1 MVASPS
7 RSARSARDL
16 PRPAAAGTSCAHCTL
31 PVPAGLVEQGA
42 PRQFCCQGCRTA
54 FEVIHT
60 CGLDRYYA
68 LLQES
73 TKESSGA
80 GRSVRPTGR
89 RYAEFDDP
97 VFRELYVRPAPTG
110 PVCTTDLY
118 LENVHCSA
126 CVWLVER
133 LPVVAPGVLD
143 ARLDIRRGMV
153 RVTWDDSRL
162 ALSAIAGVLDSLGYP
177 PHPARDRRAR
187 EARQREDRRQLVR
200 LGVAGACAGN
210 VMLLALALY
219 AGVFDGMEAVYIA
232 YFRWTSMAVSLVS
245 LAWPGS
251 VFFKGAWAAVRVRTL
266 NIDVPIALGLLAGTL
281 WSIVSTILGVGEIY
295 FDTLS
300 VLVFAL
306 LAGRFVQGRQQRA
319 AGDAVELLFSLTPS
333 SARLVDGN
341 DVRDVPIEAVARGD
355 TVEVRPGDSVPVD
368 GEVLEGESLLDQS
381 LLTGEARPVEAGV
394 GAWLTAGS
402 VNLSGRLL
410 VRVDATGEQ
419 TRIGKLMRTV
429 EECTQKRAPIV
440 LFADAA
446 AKWFT
451 LGMLALSAVTLL
463 AWWRVSPSRAL
474 EHASAL
480 LIVTC
485 PCALGLATPL
495 AITVALGRA
504 ARRGILIKGG
514 EALQRLATPGTIFLD
529 KTGTLTFGK
538 PRVLR
543 WVGDESLKA
552 PVAALESGMTHPV
565 ALALAALTPEHDRPE
580 TLRAVEGVQTL
591 GGGVEGIVAGLAIIV
606 GSPAFL
612 RSRGVRFPRTLE
624 DALHQ
629 CIREGLTPV
638 VVGVDREARAL
649 ACLGDELRPD
659 SPDAISALR
668 RLGWRV
674 RVLSGDDVD
683 VTRAVAHA
691 AGVESPDALGGAAPE
706 EKLRVIRHAGANT
719 VMVGDGVNDAA
730 ALAAAGV
737 GIAVHGGAEASLA
750 AADVYLN
757 RPGLASIA
765 ELLSASTR
773 TMRTIRANL
782 AASLFYNVLAG
793 GLAVAGVLNPILA
806 AVVMPVSSL
815 TVVAL
820 SLRARTFGATPR
832 RDTSGA
838 RP

>member
-1 MVASPS
+1 MGADTPLAAPPS
-7 RSARSARDL
+7 RPHEVA
-16 PRPAAAGTSCAHCTL
+16 PPVSCAHCAL
-31 PVPAGLVEQGA
+31 PVPAGLMDNAA

-68 LLQES
+68 LLNES
-73 TKESSGA
+73 REP

-97 VFRELYVRPAPTG
+97 VFRGLYVRPSPAG
-110 PVCTTDLY
+110 PVCVTDLY

-133 LPVVAPGVLD
+133 LSVVAPGVLD
-143 ARLDIRRGMV
+143 ARLDLRRGMV

-177 PHPARDRRAR
+177 PHPARDRHAR

-219 AGVFDGMEAVYIA
+219 AGVFDGMEPVYVA
-232 YFRWTSMAVSLVS
+232 YFRWTSMAISLVS

-251 VFFKGAWAAVRVRTL
+251 VFFRGAWAAVRVRAL

-281 WSIVSTILGVGEIY
+281 WSIVSTVLGVGEVY

-306 LAGRFVQGRQQRA
+306 LAGRFIQGRQQRS

-333 SARLVDGN
+333 SARLVKGDQ
-341 DVRDVPIEAVARGD
+341 VRDVPIEAVARGD

-368 GEVLEGESLLDQS
+368 GEVLDGESLIDQS

-394 GAWLTAGS
+394 GSLLAAGS
-402 VNLSGRLL
+402 VNLAGRLL
-410 VRVDATGEQ
+410 VRVDATGEH
-419 TRIGKLMRTV
+419 TRIGTLMRTV

-451 LGMLALSAVTLL
+451 AGMLALSAVTLV
-463 AWWRVSPSRAL
+463 AWWRVSPTRAL

-514 EALQRLATPGTIFLD
+514 EALQRLATPGTIYLD

-543 WVGDESLKA
+543 WVGDESLKSL
-552 PVAALESGMTHPV
+552 VAALESGMNHPV
-565 ALALAALTPEHDRPE
+565 AHALAALAGERPE
-580 TLRAVEGVQTL
+580 SRRAVEGVQTL
-591 GGGVEGIVAGLAIIV
+591 GGGVEGDVSGLSLIV

-612 RSRGVRFPRTLE
+612 RARGVRFSHPIE

-629 CIREGLTPV
+629 CTRDGLTPV
-638 VVGVDREARAL
+638 VVGVGRDARAL

-659 SPDAISALR
+659 SPGAIAALR
-668 RLGWRV
+668 NLGWRV
-674 RVLSGDDVD
+674 RVLSGDDAG
-683 VTRAVAHA
+683 VTQSIARA
-691 AGVESPDALGGAAPE
+691 AGVEIADALGGATPE
-706 EKLRVIRHAGANT
+706 EKLREIRGTMHNT

-757 RPGLASIA
+757 RPGIASIA
-765 ELLSASTR
+765 ELVSASTR
-773 TMRTIRANL
+773 TMRTIRVNL

-820 SLRARTFGATPR
+820 SLRARTFGENTR
-832 RDTSGA
+832 HRTTGA
-838 RP
+838 HP